1 MDDSSFFA
9 MASTE
14 AQQQADAGLLVRFEW
29 ADVPDADATEKAG
42 FPQFRRRERVC
53 IRIPGRDERFD
64 WVKPEHRARFPRAYA
79 AFKAGTPEKVD
90 GTPLADWAGTS
101 KNEVS
106 MLNHHGV
113 VSVEQLAGCSD
124 ESISLMGHGVRPI
137 RDRAKSWLDA
147 RKLNKPVAELQ
158 AALKERDALLASQG
172 ERLKALEDA
181 LLGKGVAVPAPVPAP
196 RKRGRP
202 KKEASQES

>member
-9 MASTE
+9 MASSE

-42 FPQFRRRERVC
+42 YPQFRRRERVC

-64 WVKPEHRARFPRAYA
+64 WVKEEHRRRFPRAYA
-79 AFKAGTPEKVD
+79 AFKAGTPEKID
-90 GTPLADWAGTS
+90 GTPLSDWPGTN

-106 MLNHHGV
+106 MLGHYGV
-113 VSVEQLAGCSD
+113 LSVEQLAGTSD

-137 RDRAKSWLDA
+137 RDRAKAWLEA
-147 RKLNKPVAELQ
+147 RKSNKPVAELQ
-158 AALKERDALLASQG
+158 SALKERDEKIEALTDRLLALESALTAKG
-172 ERLKALEDA
+172 TAIPTEKPKRIRKKAEKPLE
-181 LLGKGVAVPAPVPAP
+181 
-196 RKRGRP
+196 
-202 KKEASQES
+202 S